1 MMPGTKGF
9 ELFVLDINVVEP
21 PLGALL
27 VCTVNGIQLFDTFL
41 DSSRIRIDR

>member
-1 MMPGTKGF
+1 MMPGTTGF
-9 ELFVLDINVVEP
+9 ELFVPDINVVEH
-21 PLGALL
+21 PLSALL